1 MSCIRTKETNRKDG
15 RAYVQ
20 GCKEKIIIGGIMYLY
35 DHRAG
40 TGGAAGKGGCDGYVT
55 RYKSHTG

>member
-35 DHRAG
+35 DHRNGA
-40 TGGAAGKGGCDGYVT
+40 GGAESEGGDSRKYRD
-55 RYKSHTG
+55 RYRRRG

>member
-20 GCKEKIIIGGIMYLY
+20 GCKEKIIIGGNMYLY

-40 TGGAAGKGGCDGYVT
+40 AGGAEGEGGC
-55 RYKSHTG
+55 

>member
-1 MSCIRTKETNRKDG
+1 MFRQKRLHESEETSRKDG

-35 DHRAG
+35 DHRNGA
-40 TGGAAGKGGCDGYVT
+40 GGAESEGGD
-55 RYKSHTG
+55 K